1 MTAAQKILSD
11 IAAAAQLEADKK
23 QEAAKAEA
31 EQILNEARRRAQ
43 EIAADAEK
51 AAEERAKI
59 ILASAETSA
68 AKQTRDETLAVKREI
83 IDSVLAEIP
92 QRLNALAD
100 GEYFEILCRLLKNS
114 GMKSGTLSLSGRD
127 LERDLSVLNA
137 ALSETGITLSR
148 VPEKISGG
156 FVLRNGDIEINSSFE
171 AILREKRGALTDEVN
186 KILFAKG

>member
-43 EIAADAEK
+43 EIAAAAEK
-51 AAEERAKI
+51 SAEERAKI

-68 AKQTRDETLAVKREI
+68 AKREI

-127 LERDLSVLNA
+127 HERDLSVLNS